1 MKLIDNDL
9 CDICSNEIEDIMHLF
24 VKCTELYNFHMYVS
38 KQVEELFENCDSD
51 QKNYIVYE
59 EIFILGLNRTIKGVN
74 VNFINF
80 MLSVA
85 RYCVFRRR
93 NLVKNNMNSIDI
105 IRLFKYTLKHYVV
118 YFWAAFW
125 VDVNKCFRWGSNPG
139 PSTCEAD
146 VFCFF
151 LSLLKS
157 FITYYR
163 KVYIISQIQHFMNN
177 KNISQIE

>member
-118 YFWAAFW
+118 YFYEYLCQMRKMRSIF
-125 VDVNKCFRWGSNPG
+125 DRH
-139 PSTCEAD
+139 
-146 VFCFF
+146 F
-151 LSLLKS
+151 L
-157 FITYYR
+157 
-163 KVYIISQIQHFMNN
+163 QNN
-177 KNISQIE
+177 TIVQETNNVILFNL